1 MSRPTISE
9 VTLDN
14 TVITPGPGQALISTS
29 DHHRG
34 HHDRRNLDEL
44 IVEEVNNGFR
54 ATASDT
60 ANGFRATAS
69 DSTAGFRSVATDTA
83 NGFRSA
89 AQDAKDIQVEVKD
102 VECKVVDK
110 IGDDTARVLSAVTHG
125 TEEAQENYARL
136 QKQVSD
142 NNTATALGF
151 KDAQALAYQVEGR
164 ALLEAAKNANALG
177 VQADK
182 LWYQTNLQAQT
193 NAAAAVLLATQ
204 NQAAIL
210 AAQAECCCEL
220 KEKITA
226 EAVET
231 RALINTIESNRIR
244 DELASCKAQNAAYF
258 ARGIPPVTP

>member
-1 MSRPTISE
+1 MSNDTQ
-9 VTLDN
+9 TLS
-14 TVITPGPGQALISTS
+14 PY
-29 DHHRG
+29 
-34 HHDRRNLDEL
+34 DRRVQLVL
-44 IVEEVNNGFR
+44 
-54 ATASDT
+54 ATI
-60 ANGFRATAS
+60 NENEKKLG
-69 DSTAGFRSVATDTA
+69 
-83 NGFRSA
+83 
-89 AQDAKDIQVEVKD
+89 
-102 VECKVVDK
+102 DK
-110 IGDDTARVLSAVTHG
+110 AEKILGAVYHG
-125 TEEAQENYARL
+125 SEEAQENFASL

-142 NNTATALGF
+142 SATSTVVGF

-164 ALLEAAKNANALG
+164 ALLEAAKNFNALG

-193 NAAAAVLLATQ
+193 NASAAVLLATQ

-244 DELASCKAQNAAYF
+244 DELAACKAQNAAYF
-258 ARGIPPVTP
+258 ARGNPPVTP